1 MNMAK
6 DPAFL
11 FYSSDFLTGTM
22 FLSHEQ
28 VGIYIRLLCS
38 QHQHGGIIDKISFN
52 SLVGNHEILRSK
64 FIESDTGFYNER
76 LANEVDLRSKKS
88 NNMSQTAKEVWE
100 KRKSEK
106 EIKIQK
112 QSKCITNVSK
122 KNTNVPK
129 KDTNVIQS
137 EDENEDVIVL
147 GSNNK
152 INKRE
157 SFFSDFPNSSY
168 LESVCRDL
176 GRPKDEILSRLSDFR
191 AVSEA
196 EYNSMAEFS
205 THLKRWI
212 NKNPAKKMGGM
223 VW

>member
-1 MNMAK
+1 MAK

-100 KRKSEK
+100 KRKLEK
-106 EIKIQK
+106 AIKIQK
-112 QSKCITNVSK
+112 QSKSNTNVPEINTNVSK
-122 KNTNVPK
+122 K
-129 KDTNVIQS
+129 DTNVMQS
-137 EDENEDVIVL
+137 ENEDEIVL
-147 GSNNK
+147 GSNVK

-157 SFFSDFPNSSY
+157 TFFSDFPNSSY
-168 LESVCRDL
+168 LESICRDL
-176 GRPKDEILSRLSDFR
+176 GKRPDEILARLNDFR

-212 NKNPAKKMGGM
+212 NKNPKRKTGGM

>member
-1 MNMAK
+1 MAK

-137 EDENEDVIVL
+137 EDENEDEDVIVL

-157 SFFSDFPNSSY
+157 TFFSDFPNSSY
-168 LESVCRDL
+168 LESICRDL
-176 GRPKDEILSRLSDFR
+176 GKSKDEILSRLSDFR

>member
-1 MNMAK
+1 MAK

-22 FLSHEQ
+22 FLTHEQ

-76 LANEVDLRSKKS
+76 LAIEVDLRCKKS
-88 NNMSQTAKEVWE
+88 SNMSQTAKEVWE
-100 KRKSEK
+100 KRKAEK
-106 EIKIQK
+106 AIKIQK
-112 QSKCITNVSK
+112 QSKSNANVPE
-122 KNTNVPK
+122 KNTNVSK
-129 KDTNVIQS
+129 KDTNVIQT
-137 EDENEDVIVL
+137 EDENEDEIVL
-147 GSNNK
+147 SSNNK

-157 SFFSDFPNSSY
+157 TFFSDFPNSSY
-168 LESVCRDL
+168 LESICRDL
-176 GRPKDEILSRLSDFR
+176 GKRPDEILGRLNDFR

-196 EYNSMAEFS
+196 EYNTMAEFS

-212 NKNPAKKMGGM
+212 NKNPKRKTGGM

>member
-1 MNMAK
+1 MAK

-22 FLSHEQ
+22 FLTHEQ

-76 LANEVDLRSKKS
+76 LANEVDLRCKKS
-88 NNMSQTAKEVWE
+88 SNMSQTAKEVWE
-100 KRKSEK
+100 KRKAEK
-106 EIKIQK
+106 AIKIQK
-112 QSKCITNVSK
+112 QSKSNANVPE
-122 KNTNVPK
+122 KNTNVSK
-129 KDTNVIQS
+129 KDTNVIQI
-137 EDENEDVIVL
+137 EDENEDEIVL
-147 GSNNK
+147 GSSNK

-157 SFFSDFPNSSY
+157 TFFTDFPNSSY
-168 LESVCRDL
+168 LESICRDL
-176 GRPKDEILSRLSDFR
+176 GKRPDEILARVNDFR

-212 NKNPAKKMGGM
+212 NKNPQKKTGGM

>member
-1 MNMAK
+1 MAK

-22 FLSHEQ
+22 FLTHEQ

-76 LANEVDLRSKKS
+76 LAIEVDLRCKKS
-88 NNMSQTAKEVWE
+88 SNMSQTAKDVWE
-100 KRKSEK
+100 KRKAEK
-106 EIKIQK
+106 SIKIQK
-112 QSKCITNVSK
+112 QSKSNANVPE
-122 KNTNVPK
+122 KNTNVPE

-137 EDENEDVIVL
+137 EDENEDEIVL
-147 GSNNK
+147 GSSNK

-157 SFFSDFPNSSY
+157 FFFSDFPNSSY
-168 LESVCRDL
+168 LESICRDL
-176 GRPKDEILSRLSDFR
+176 GKRPDEILERLNDFR
-191 AVSEA
+191 AVSET

-212 NKNPAKKMGGM
+212 NKNPKRKTGGM

>member
-1 MNMAK
+1 MAK

-22 FLSHEQ
+22 FLTHEQ

-76 LANEVDLRSKKS
+76 LAIEVDLRCKKS
-88 NNMSQTAKEVWE
+88 SNMSQTAKEVWE
-100 KRKSEK
+100 KRKLDK
-106 EIKIQK
+106 AIKIQK
-112 QSKCITNVSK
+112 QSKSNTNVPEINTNVSK
-122 KNTNVPK
+122 K
-129 KDTNVIQS
+129 DTNVMQS
-137 EDENEDVIVL
+137 ENENEIVL
-147 GSNNK
+147 GSNVK

-157 SFFSDFPNSSY
+157 TFFSDFPNSSY
-168 LESVCRDL
+168 LESICRDL
-176 GRPKDEILSRLSDFR
+176 GKRPDEILARLNDFR

-212 NKNPAKKMGGM
+212 NKNPKRKTGGM

>member
-1 MNMAK
+1 MAK

-22 FLSHEQ
+22 FLTHEQ

-76 LANEVDLRSKKS
+76 LAIEVDLRCKKS
-88 NNMSQTAKEVWE
+88 SNMSQTAKEVWE
-100 KRKSEK
+100 KRKAEK
-106 EIKIQK
+106 SIKIQK
-112 QSKCITNVSK
+112 QSKSNANVPE
-122 KNTNVPK
+122 KNTNVPE

-137 EDENEDVIVL
+137 EDENEDEIVL
-147 GSNNK
+147 GSSNK

-157 SFFSDFPNSSY
+157 FFFSDFPNSSY
-168 LESVCRDL
+168 LESICRDL
-176 GRPKDEILSRLSDFR
+176 GKRPDEILERLNDFR
-191 AVSEA
+191 AVSET

-212 NKNPAKKMGGM
+212 NKNPKRKTGGM

>member
-100 KRKSEK
+100 KRKLEK
-106 EIKIQK
+106 AIKIQK
-112 QSKCITNVSK
+112 QSKSNTNVPEINTNVSK
-122 KNTNVPK
+122 K
-129 KDTNVIQS
+129 DTNVMQS
-137 EDENEDVIVL
+137 ENEDEIVL
-147 GSNNK
+147 GSNVK

-157 SFFSDFPNSSY
+157 TFFSDFPNSSY
-168 LESVCRDL
+168 LESICRDL
-176 GRPKDEILSRLSDFR
+176 GKRPDEILARLNDFR

-212 NKNPAKKMGGM
+212 NKNPKRKTGGM